1 MTNSPCL
8 TKSDP
13 GIYYARQFGVSVIV
27 FSTKPFPGDNYI
39 FVLPLCWSGQG
50 GETSGQAEH
59 GNGGNS
65 WKQRG
70 RGTTTISCMSLNPFM
85 TRFHDTHNLGKVPWH
100 FSIGQINPDTIT
112 SSHSLLEPGGILPS
126 FSRQMSEPA
135 AARCYHL
142 LPGPGLSQPS
152 PPPWPLVST
161 LHWTLRKVNVAVW

>member
-1 MTNSPCL
+1 MS
-8 TKSDP
+8 
-13 GIYYARQFGVSVIV
+13 SVIV

-100 FSIGQINPDTIT
+100 FSFGQINPDTIT

-126 FSRQMSEPA
+126 FSRQMSELAVTICCQDQAFPSP
-135 AARCYHL
+135 RLH
-142 LPGPGLSQPS
+142 PGPLS
-152 PPPWPLVST
+152 PPCTGHYERSMWLFGNKII
-161 LHWTLRKVNVAVW
+161 LLMY